1 MINYKRIT
9 IVYLI
14 ILAGILF
21 SYIFLTGRLVNGM
34 LAGYFT
40 GVINFFILTFLVKK
54 IFDVTNKTVTSRV
67 VKMIVIYLLKI
78 VFFAFIIFLIVVNR
92 KIFSIIGF
100 LIGFTLTV
108 VIIFIES
115 LMLKK
120 TGIKNGEN
128 K

>member
-1 MINYKRIT
+1 
-9 IVYLI
+9 
-14 ILAGILF
+14 
-21 SYIFLTGRLVNGM
+21 
-34 LAGYFT
+34 
-40 GVINFFILTFLVKK
+40 
-54 IFDVTNKTVTSRV
+54 
-67 VKMIVIYLLKI
+67 KMIVIYLLKI